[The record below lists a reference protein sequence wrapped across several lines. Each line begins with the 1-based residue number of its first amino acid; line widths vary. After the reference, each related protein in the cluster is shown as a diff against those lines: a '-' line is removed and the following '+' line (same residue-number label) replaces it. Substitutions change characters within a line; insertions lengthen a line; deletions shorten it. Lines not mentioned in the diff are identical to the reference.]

1 MEYLLDAPG
10 KGTPSGGFLIGYKII
25 HILCIVTV
33 EINM

>member
-1 MEYLLDAPG
+1 MGYLLDAPG

-25 HILCIVTV
+25 HIYTVNV